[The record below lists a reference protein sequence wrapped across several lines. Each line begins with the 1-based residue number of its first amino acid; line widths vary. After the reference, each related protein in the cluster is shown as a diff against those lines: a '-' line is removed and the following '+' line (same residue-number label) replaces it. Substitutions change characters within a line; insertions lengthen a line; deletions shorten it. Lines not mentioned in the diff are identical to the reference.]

1 MTIKIQHNEIPGT
14 VLEAKRWW
22 RKQIREA
29 QKGLTDEYMTEASE
43 AIREQL
49 MRMEE
54 YRKAKTVM
62 LYVNCGKEV
71 VTRSLMDVAN
81 RAGKTVCLPLCYDTD
96 QHLMDARLWNAEHK
110 LVAGAYG
117 IPEPASDAPVI
128 DPKEIDLVVL
138 PCMSCDANCN
148 RLGHGAGY
156 YDRYLTQLRDD
167 VVTVA
172 LCYEEILAENIPTEE
187 HDKKV
192 NAVIT
197 EERVYK
203 WDGALSQ
210 GE

>member
-1 MTIKIQHNEIPGT
+1 MTIKVNQTEIPGT

-22 RKQIREA
+22 RKKIREA
-29 QKGLTDEYMTEASE
+29 QKELTDEYMTEASE

-71 VTRSLMDVAN
+71 VTRTLMDVAN

-128 DPKEIDLVVL
+128 YPEDIDLVVL
-138 PCMSCDANCN
+138 PCMSCDAECN
-148 RLGHGAGY
+148 RIGHGAGY
-156 YDRYLTQLRDD
+156 YDRYLAKLRKDA
-167 VVTVA
+167 VTIA
-172 LCYEEILAENIPTEE
+172 LCYDAILIDNVPTEE
-187 HDKKV
+187 HDEKV

-197 EERVYK
+197 EKNIFRRK
-203 WDGALSQ
+203 
-210 GE
+210 

>member
-1 MTIKIQHNEIPGT
+1 MTIKVNQTEIPGT

-22 RKQIREA
+22 RKRIREA
-29 QKGLTDEYMTEASE
+29 QKELTDEYMTEASE

-71 VTRSLMDVAN
+71 VTRTLMDVAN

-96 QHLMDARLWNAEHK
+96 QHLMDARLWNAKHK

-128 DPKEIDLVVL
+128 DPEDIDLVVL
-138 PCMSCDANCN
+138 PCMSCDAECN
-148 RLGHGAGY
+148 RIGHGAGY
-156 YDRYLTQLRDD
+156 YDRYLAKLRKDA
-167 VVTVA
+167 VTIA
-172 LCYEEILAENIPTEE
+172 LCYDAILIDNVPTEE
-187 HDKKV
+187 HDEKV

-197 EERVYK
+197 EKNIFRRK
-203 WDGALSQ
+203 
-210 GE
+210 